1 MVGRHIIQM
10 TVAYVILAA
19 IYGCQNDN
27 VFDAKVYHSK
37 EWHTYSVEVEKVS
50 MKDAGLVGISGIH
63 VCGSAILLKTSH
75 SSQHSQIHI
84 LSLPGLFD
92 MGHYLTRGRG
102 TNELLSPII
111 KSHAKDSGG
120 DDLVYIFDLNL
131 CSSYCLNLSE
141 SVRKQSTALTHLIN
155 LPSGTVDAYPY
166 GEKHVVIVPESND
179 YVCSIIDE
187 SGQQV
192 NRMSL
197 YPDLPGI
204 WYFDT
209 LSSAN
214 AVDRDKEKL
223 VMAMC
228 MIPQVNILNL
238 DTGEKKTAAVA
249 EDYRDWRK
257 ILDKDARQRIYY
269 TGITQSSEYVMALYC
284 DARFEDW
291 VKEQY
296 MPHIHIFDW
305 DGNFLYD
312 ITLDKKLKAIAYDES
327 GDCMY
332 GIDINDEIYRY
343 VFQGI

>member
-37 EWHTYSVEVEKVS
+37 AWHTYSVEGEKVS

-111 KSHAKDSGG
+111 KSHAKDSG
-120 DDLVYIFDLNL
+120 
-131 CSSYCLNLSE
+131 E

-228 MIPQVNILNL
+228 MIPQVWIQGKRRQLL
-238 DTGEKKTAAVA
+238 WQKITGIGEKYWT
-249 EDYRDWRK
+249 R
-257 ILDKDARQRIYY
+257 
-269 TGITQSSEYVMALYC
+269 
-284 DARFEDW
+284 
-291 VKEQY
+291 
-296 MPHIHIFDW
+296 MPDNGFIIP
-305 DGNFLYD
+305 G
-312 ITLDKKLKAIAYDES
+312 
-327 GDCMY
+327 
-332 GIDINDEIYRY
+332 
-343 VFQGI
+343 

>member
-1 MVGRHIIQM
+1 MVGRNIIQM
-10 TVAYVILAA
+10 TVACVILAA
-19 IYGCQNDN
+19 IYGCRNDN
-27 VFDAKVYHSK
+27 VFDAKVYYSK
-37 EWHTYSVEVEKVS
+37 AQHTCFAEGEKVS
-50 MKDAGLVGISGIH
+50 MEDAGLVGISGIH
-63 VCGSAILLKTSH
+63 VCSSAILLKTSH
-75 SSQHSQIHI
+75 SSQLPQIHI

-111 KSHAKDSGG
+111 KSHTKDCEG

-131 CSSYCLNLSE
+131 CSAYCLNVSE
-141 SVRKQSTALTHLIN
+141 SIRKQSTVLTHLIN

-166 GEKHVVIVPESND
+166 GEDHVVIVPESAD
-179 YVCSIIDE
+179 YVCSIIDKT
-187 SGQQV
+187 GHRL
-192 NRMSL
+192 NRISL

-204 WYFDT
+204 WYFDA

-238 DTGEKKTAAVA
+238 DTGEKKTVAVT

-257 ILDKDARQRIYY
+257 ILDRDAGQRIYY

-291 VKEQY
+291 VKDQY

-305 DGNFLYD
+305 DGNFIYD
-312 ITLDKKLKAIAYDES
+312 ITLDKKLKAISYDES
-327 GDCMY
+327 ENRMY
-332 GIDINDEIYRY
+332 GIDINDKIYRY
-343 VFQGI
+343 VFQDI